1 MAQKVQVLLV
11 DDIDAGEASETLTFS
26 LDGVNYEIDLSE
38 EHAAALREAFAPWVG
53 HARRVGGR
61 AASGGRR
68 SGTPRQSPAKSGADG
83 DGGPQR
89 DTGEVRTWA
98 RENGYTVSDRGR
110 ISAEILQAFDD
121 AH

>member
-11 DDIDAGEASETLTFS
+11 DDIDGGDASETLTFS
-26 LDGVNYEIDLSE
+26 LDGVNYEIDLSD

-53 HARRVGGR
+53 HGRRVSGR
-61 AASGGRR
+61 AAGGRR
-68 SGTPRQSPAKSGADG
+68 PAAPRPAAAAKAAT
-83 DGGPQR
+83 GGPER
-89 DTGEVRTWA
+89 DTGQVRTWA

>member
-11 DDIDAGEASETLTFS
+11 DDIDGGDATETLTFS
-26 LDGVNYEIDLSE
+26 LDGVNYEIDLSD
-38 EHAAALREAFAPWVG
+38 EHASALRDAFAPWVG

-61 AASGGRR
+61 SASARKASSARPAAAKASSGG
-68 SGTPRQSPAKSGADG
+68 PE
-83 DGGPQR
+83 R

-110 ISAEILQAFDD
+110 ISAEVLQAYDD

>member
-11 DDIDAGEASETLTFS
+11 DDIDGGEAAETLTFS
-26 LDGVNYEIDLSE
+26 LDGVNYEIDLSD
-38 EHAAALREAFAPWVG
+38 EHASALRDAFAPWVG

-61 AASGGRR
+61 AGTVRKAAAPRAAAKASV
-68 SGTPRQSPAKSGADG
+68 
-83 DGGPQR
+83 GPER

-110 ISAEILQAFDD
+110 ISAEILQAYD
-121 AH
+121 AAH

>member
-11 DDIDAGEASETLTFS
+11 DDIDDGEATETVTFS
-26 LDGVNYEIDLSE
+26 LDGVNYEIDLSD

-61 AASGGRR
+61 AGSGRKAAAA
-68 SGTPRQSPAKSGADG
+68 PRPAAKSA
-83 DGGPQR
+83 GGSER

-110 ISAEILQAFDD
+110 ISAEVLQAFDA

>member
-11 DDIDAGEASETLTFS
+11 DDIDGGDASETLTFS
-26 LDGVNYEIDLSE
+26 LDGVNYEIDLSD
-38 EHAAALREAFAPWVG
+38 EHASALREAFAPWVG
-53 HARRVGGR
+53 HARRVSGR
-61 AASGGRR
+61 AAGGRR
-68 SGTPRQSPAKSGADG
+68 SSTPRPAAAAKPAGSGPD
-83 DGGPQR
+83 R

-110 ISAEILQAFDD
+110 ISAEILQAYDD